1 MRGSKYK
8 ACKTEYAGE
17 RFDSKVE
24 AAYCRWLDK
33 QKTLGLI
40 LFYVRQP
47 KFLLGLPEM
56 VYKPDFLVVG
66 SNWVVADDVKGSET
80 PKFKKDKRLWLKYGP
95 CPLRV
100 VKLTCR
106 YQPDELPTIR
116 KIDYEIVK
124 SSSDKR
130 RYSPFN
136 EAWLSAT
143 A

>member
-17 RFDSKVE
+17 RFDSK
-24 AAYCRWLDK
+24 
-33 QKTLGLI
+33 
-40 LFYVRQP
+40 
-47 KFLLGLPEM
+47 
-56 VYKPDFLVVG
+56 
-66 SNWVVADDVKGSET
+66 
-80 PKFKKDKRLWLKYGP
+80 KDKGLWLKYGP

-100 VKLTCR
+100 VKMTCR

-116 KIDYEIVK
+116 KIDYQIVK

-130 RYSPFN
+130 RYSPIN